1 MKTAQLAQLW
11 LHLMTVPQ
19 ACLKASSCFC
29 FSTRLPMESIVS
41 WAPDCD
47 FSCFLSFFLRF
58 HQSAFLSVFSKM
70 SMWFIIT
77 LEVPAAQMVEH
88 CAHKGKVISYF
99 FCRVLKSI
107 KWTYIFSV
115 ITSEEFE
122 TIFILVMPLTNQR
135 CYNIN
140 AMISHIAF
148 RLM

>member
-29 FSTRLPMESIVS
+29 FYTRLPMESIVS

-47 FSCFLSFFLRF
+47 FSCFLSFF
-58 HQSAFLSVFSKM
+58 SVCVFKNEYVV
-70 SMWFIIT
+70 FIT